1 MNKEIISDS
10 YSILF
15 KQNGFDKL
23 SNHLKNENYSKIFI
37 HVDNNT
43 KQYCLDMFLNKIQ
56 IENYELIESCN

>member
-43 KQYCLDMFLNKIQ
+43 KQYCLDVFLNKIL
-56 IENYELIESCN
+56 N